1 MKKNLLFI
9 LLLFSGLNI
18 IAQNG
23 FDKKKKTSSGEKV
36 TGDFQII
43 SGKNAGKKS
52 ISGFSVSTQDITK
65 KVIKDED
72 SDAVIYLSNKSFS
85 RGMKKARKSF
95 AESGNEFFKT
105 HKNDLKIE
113 NPALEF
119 LKIEETT
126 DEIGR
131 NHLKYQQRFKGVS
144 IYGGESVIHSN
155 EQGYAEFLTGKVY
168 PTPKINTI
176 AQIDTKAAIAACYQD
191 LGKTTIIQNKGLVGG
206 LLKTET
212 EQSELVII
220 PEGGKEFLAY
230 HITVRPNMLE
240 RWVYFI
246 DANTGKVLDKYNH
259 TCSLDGVVNASAKD
273 LNGVTQAFKAVQ
285 VGGVN
290 YMIDPTK
297 SMYNNTLSNL
307 PNDPVGT
314 IWTINAQN
322 SKVDADELNLAH
334 VTSNSATSWN
344 ATAVSAHINASKCYD
359 YFLEKHN
366 RKSLNGKGGNII
378 SVINIADEDGKGM
391 DNAYWNGQFM
401 GYGNGRDAFK
411 PLAGALDVAGHEMTH
426 GVVENTAKLE
436 YRNQSGALNE
446 SFADIFGALIDT
458 KNWTMG
464 EDVVIKSQFPSG
476 ALRSLENPNQGGK
489 NDPGYQPKTM
499 SQYEYL
505 RDTPSEDNGGVH
517 VNSGIPNHAFYK
529 FATAS
534 GMSREKAEKVYFRA
548 LTNYLTRTSKFTDLR
563 IAVLQATDDIFK
575 KGVEYSAAA
584 AAFDAVGI
592 TDPNAS
598 GGTGGGGSGSSGS
611 GQTTIPVNPGTEQ
624 IVVLDPSD
632 GKIYKT
638 DIQGKNTLLI
648 VDNIGMINKPSVT
661 DDGSYF
667 YFVGE
672 DNNIYRKNLLSN
684 SDTKAE
690 PLTNSKSWR
699 NVAISKNGKVL
710 AALASDIDTY
720 IYIFDLTNNKSV
732 KFELYNPT
740 YTKGVSSG
748 EVQYADGLEWDYS
761 GDYLVYDAYNI
772 AKSNFK
778 NIEFWDVGI
787 LKAWDSATKTFGD
800 GTIEKIFTNL
810 DEGQNIG
817 NPALAKTNTAI
828 MAFDYFY
835 DDGETEEYSILTIDF
850 EKSGEN
856 FKFIKNNNIAYPDFN
871 KSDKYLVFNSLDD
884 NDTEV
889 LGIVEL
895 KGDKITPVSDPI
907 LLFPGEDA
915 KWGIWFAAG
924 TRALPT
930 KEAQTITIAA
940 ISDKQPKASFD
951 ISASA
956 SSNLGLIYTVV
967 KGDASISGK
976 RVTLGSTPGKVT
988 IKAIQDGTTKY
999 APATAEASFCIIPPA
1014 PKLTDNGQTV
1024 VASGGTL
1031 YQFYVN
1037 NNPIGGQTST
1047 ATFKK
1052 DFGGT
1057 YTVKTVTTD
1066 GCVSA
1071 FSNALTVVALA
1082 TEPQQELS
1090 VMISPNPSY
1099 EKVKID
1105 IPLGETLKKI
1115 EVMDSKGLKVK
1126 TSDSQLVN
1134 VSDLATGQYMFK
1146 VETDKTSRTVK
1157 IIKN

>member
-18 IAQNG
+18 LAQNG

-36 TGDFQII
+36 TGDFQVI
-43 SGKNAGKKS
+43 SGKNARKKS

-95 AESGNEFFKT
+95 AESGNEFFKA
-105 HKNDLKIE
+105 HKNDLKID

-131 NHLKYQQRFKGVS
+131 NHLKYQQRFKGVN
-144 IYGGESVIHSN
+144 IYGGESMVHTN
-155 EQGYAEFLTGKVY
+155 ELGYAEFLTGKVY

-176 AQIDTKAAIAACYQD
+176 AQIDAKSAIAACYQD

-297 SMYNNTLSNL
+297 SMYKSTQSKL
-307 PNDPVGT
+307 PDDPIGT

-359 YFLEKHN
+359 YFLAKFGRN
-366 RKSLNGKGGNII
+366 SLNGNGGNII

-517 VNSGIPNHAFYK
+517 VNSGIPNYAFYK

-534 GMSREKAEKVYFRA
+534 GMSREKAEKVYYRA

-563 IAVLQATDDIFK
+563 IAVLQATKDLY
-575 KGVEYSAAA
+575 GQAGEYNAAA

-611 GQTTIPVNPGTEQ
+611 GQTTIPVNPGTEK
-624 IVVLDPSD
+624 IVVLDPISGD
-632 GKIYKT
+632 LYATALNENLPPVIVKNLGS
-638 DIQGKNTLLI
+638 QGK
-648 VDNIGMINKPSVT
+648 PSIT
-661 DDGSYF
+661 DDGSF
-667 YFVGE
+667 VYFVGN
-672 DNNIYRKNLLSN
+672 DKHIYRKSLTTNAAVQKLSEN
-684 SDTKAE
+684 A
-690 PLTNSKSWR
+690 SWR
-699 NVAISKNGKVL
+699 NVAISKDGKLL
-710 AALASDIDTY
+710 AALASELEPVIY
-720 IYIFDLTNNKSV
+720 IYDLVNGKNA

-740 YTKGVSSG
+740 YSKGVSSG

-761 GDYLVYDAYNI
+761 GEYLVYDAFNA

-778 NIEFWDVGI
+778 TIEFWDVGI
-787 LKAWDSATKTFGD
+787 LNAWDAVGKTFGD
-800 GTIEKIFTNL
+800 GTIEKLFTNL
-810 DEGQNIG
+810 EEGDNIG
-817 NPALAKTNTAI
+817 NPALAKTNTGI
-828 MAFDYFY
+828 MAFDYFLEDEDTY
-835 DDGETEEYSILTIDF
+835 YVLTIDF
-850 EKSGEN
+850 GKSGEN
-856 FKFIKNNNIAYPDFN
+856 IGIVENNNIGYPDFN
-871 KSDKYLVFNSLDD
+871 KSDKMLVFNAYDG
-884 NDTEV
+884 DTEV
-889 LGIVEL
+889 ISTVNLDT
-895 KGDKITPVSDPI
+895 DKITPTSEAEVR
-907 LLFPGEDA
+907 FKDA
-915 KWGIWFAAG
+915 KWGIWFASG

-940 ISDKQPKASFD
+940 IPDKQPKASFD

-1071 FSNALTVVALA
+1071 TSNALTVVALA
-1082 TEPQQELS
+1082 SEPQQELS

-1099 EKVKID
+1099 ENVKID